1 MNTPLKLPSLGR
13 YKDFMST
20 GFATSE
26 GTARYRARF
35 QDKFAPDFYRVSRDL
50 YWSALGLGTYLGN
63 SDSATDDLYAA
74 SIQAAVESGI
84 NVLDTAVNY
93 RFQLSE
99 RVLGKVLNSLIMA
112 GKLKRDEIVLCSKGG
127 FFPFDGAMPANPGEW
142 IKTNFIDT
150 KLIRA
155 DDVVA
160 GCHSMH
166 PRYLENQLNQSLK
179 NLGVETLDV
188 YYLHNPETQL
198 EEVDAKEFKNRVR
211 HAFEFFERA
220 IAEGKIRAYGTA
232 TWSGFRQ
239 SPDAQ
244 DYLGLEEMVMLAREV
259 AGPNHHFKYVQ
270 LPFNIAMPEAWIM
283 ANQRYGATVLPLLRM
298 APHLDMTVVA
308 SGSLLQGRL
317 SKGLP
322 QFVLDHF
329 KDCQTTAQVNLAFSR
344 SVQGLTTA
352 LVGMK
357 STAHVF
363 ENLQSGRIKASTEE
377 QLITLFS
384 KK

>member
-1 MNTPLKLPSLGR
+1 MIS
-13 YKDFMST
+13 

-35 QDKFAPDFYRVSRDL
+35 QDKFASDFYRVSRDL
-50 YWSALGLGTYLGN
+50 YWSSLGLGTYLGN
-63 SDSATDDLYAA
+63 SDSATDDLYAQ

-99 RVLGKVLNSLIMA
+99 RVLGKVLNQLIAA
-112 GKLKRDEIVLCSKGG
+112 GKIKRDEVILCSKGG
-127 FFPFDGAMPANPGEW
+127 FFPFDGAMPENPGEW

-155 DDVVA
+155 EDVVA

-232 TWSGFRQ
+232 TWSGYRQ
-239 SPDAQ
+239 PPEAQ
-244 DYLGLEEMVMLAREV
+244 DYLSLEETVMLAREV

-283 ANQRYGATVLPLLRM
+283 ANQRYGATTLPLLKM

-377 QLITLFS
+377 ELITLFS